1 MYFAEKVTQS
11 GLVLNEKLTWI
22 CFHGCYDFAYFL
34 KIMMNERL
42 PETRDM
48 FDIMIRSYFPKLLDI
63 KSFIHQYFL
72 DGGLSR
78 IADNLNIRRVGV
90 THQAGSDSLV
100 TIQVFFKL
108 LEQGGRGGSAK
119 S

>member
-42 PETRDM
+42 PDTREM
-48 FDIMIRSYFPKLLDI
+48 FDLYIRNYFPKLLDI
-63 KSFIHQYFL
+63 KSFIH
-72 DGGLSR
+72 
-78 IADNLNIRRVGV
+78 
-90 THQAGSDSLV
+90 
-100 TIQVFFKL
+100 
-108 LEQGGRGGSAK
+108 
-119 S
+119 